1 MLKEKGAV
9 GIGRTVGRLTD
20 EIHECSE
27 RINVKRRAVDLAL
40 FDKRSQLIV
49 PIIVSIIRVLAV
61 SGRMTAPL
69 NSFYGYRIVF
79 KGENNEK
86 TEQS

>member
-1 MLKEKGAV
+1 MAGKKSSYEEKMSG
-9 GIGRTVGRLTD
+9 
-20 EIHECSE
+20 
-27 RINVKRRAVDLAL
+27 
-40 FDKRSQLIV
+40 SQLIV

>member
-1 MLKEKGAV
+1 MSG
-9 GIGRTVGRLTD
+9 
-20 EIHECSE
+20 
-27 RINVKRRAVDLAL
+27 
-40 FDKRSQLIV
+40 SQLIV
-49 PIIVSIIRVLAV
+49 PIIVSIIVSIIRVLAV

>member
-1 MLKEKGAV
+1 MSG
-9 GIGRTVGRLTD
+9 
-20 EIHECSE
+20 
-27 RINVKRRAVDLAL
+27 
-40 FDKRSQLIV
+40 SQLIV

-69 NSFYGYRIVF
+69 NSFYGYRIV
-79 KGENNEK
+79 GENNEK